1 MVGECPING
10 WQQVWNPNTAF
21 MKPQKYLWKI
31 SILAAAI
38 LSLLFQ
44 CSEDKTY
51 HLKFSDSFQKNHLSA
66 HRFSMGA
73 GDKAGIVVMDARTQ
87 KIVYAENA
95 GEFFIPASLTKLATS
110 IYALDTLGEDFRFKT
125 TLYSDGKLE
134 NGILSGNLTI
144 VGGGDPVFSV
154 EDMSHFVRGLHEK
167 GIRKVL
173 GKVFYLDDE
182 IAPRMNIDPDM
193 PKTKYYNTSFSGLNF
208 ANNIQETIRPYNK
221 GRIFLTPPDAHS
233 SVNWNHSNGVYPD
246 INYKIENGQWKWI
259 ISGKYNADI
268 PVALPVPDS
277 GYFFAWNFYLAA
289 KAYGVELPV
298 PERISME
305 KFRNLDNSPEELVTH
320 ESETLGVIV
329 KDLLLVSNNQW
340 AEVLMVFTAHKQN
353 PKIVR
358 MEEAAVAMKEYL
370 VKTFPD
376 AGFEKSR
383 IINGSGLSSQTRLT
397 PFQILT
403 VLSHAR
409 NRYDS
414 QDGGNSF
421 EEMLPVSGISGTLK
435 SRITDELLLYRNRAK
450 TGTLAFAIGMGGYT
464 TTKKGNHYTYV
475 FMKTNFPNRDL
486 YEKDKLGP
494 GENYK
499 WSMNAQEEFE
509 NQILR
514 WIKEN

>member
-1 MVGECPING
+1 
-10 WQQVWNPNTAF
+10 
-21 MKPQKYLWKI
+21 MKPQKNLWKI
-31 SILAAAI
+31 SIMAAGI
-38 LSLLFQ
+38 LSLIFQ

-51 HLKFSDSFQKNHLSA
+51 HLKFSDSFQKNTISG
-66 HRFSMGA
+66 HRFSTNA
-73 GDKAGIVVMDARTQ
+73 GDKAGIVVMDTDSQ

-110 IYALDTLGEDFRFKT
+110 IYALDILGEDFRFKT

-144 VGGGDPVFSV
+144 AGGGNPVFSV
-154 EDMSHFVRGLHEK
+154 EDMIRFVRGLYDK
-167 GIRKVL
+167 GIRKVH

-233 SVNWNHSNGVYPD
+233 SINWTHSGGVYPD
-246 INYKIENGQWKWI
+246 INFKLENNQWKWI
-259 ISGKYNADI
+259 IAGKYNADI
-268 PVALPVPDS
+268 PVTLPVPDS
-277 GYFFAWNFYLAA
+277 GFFFAWNFYLAA

-298 PERISME
+298 PERMSME
-305 KFRNLDNSPEELVTH
+305 KFRNLENSPEELVTH
-320 ESETLGVIV
+320 ESETLGVLV
-329 KDLLLVSNNQW
+329 KDLLLFSNNQW

-353 PKIVR
+353 PEIVR
-358 MEEAAVAMKEYL
+358 MEEAAKAMKEYL

-383 IINGSGLSSQTRLT
+383 IPNGSGLSSQTRLT

-409 NRYDS
+409 NRYNS
-414 QDGGNSF
+414 LDGGNSF

-435 SRITDELLLYRNRAK
+435 SRITDDLLLYRNRAK

-464 TTKKGNHYTYV
+464 TTKKGNHYSYV
-475 FMKTNFPNRDL
+475 LMKTNFAHRDS
-486 YEKDKLGP
+486 YEKNRLGA
-494 GENYK
+494 GESYT
-499 WSMNAQEEFE
+499 WSMTAQEEFE

-514 WIKEN
+514 WIQEN